1 MTIFF
6 LLIVLHFISILLP
19 VISILIRDQSK
30 KAFLFW
36 MFNLICPSINAQVLI
51 TDILVKN
58 SRFCRLASLLFQS
71 IGDETIVWNVFIL
84 IGHVLLS
91 LALLIVID
99 SGLLRFSFSC
109 LYSLSSH
116 FDERRLDDDVLVERH
131 RVLTQ
136 SNDDHLTVKDLVKF
150 YPIRRVVSVNHL
162 TFGVK
167 RGEAFGLL
175 GYNVS
180 DERTDRDR

>member
-1 MTIFF
+1 MTILF
-6 LLIVLHFISILLP
+6 LLIVVHFISILLP
-19 VISILIRDQSK
+19 VMSILIRDQSK
-30 KAFLFW
+30 KTFLFW
-36 MFNLICPSINAQVLI
+36 LFNLICPSVNAQVLI

-71 IGDETIVWNVFIL
+71 IGDETIVWNVLIL
-84 IGHVLLS
+84 LGHVFFFLV
-91 LALLIVID
+91 LLIVID
-99 SGLLRFSFSC
+99 TGLLRFSFSC
-109 LYSLSSH
+109 FYSSSN

-131 RVLTQ
+131 RVLTEN
-136 SNDDHLTVKDLVKF
+136 NDDHLTVKDLVKF
-150 YPIRRVVSVNHL
+150 YPVRRVVPVNHL

-180 DERTDRDR
+180 VDRDR